1 MYLTEKSYQFIL
13 MTLHQQWQYRDATFE
28 TLHSSHL
35 ACDASPNDDPHTM
48 PPGDSWTWLWC
59 LDSSTPQWE
68 LKLLDLQIPGHSS
81 RSHSRVGTTKCLGPW
96 VSAADWN
103 LWRGGND
110 PYQTPHRNAYTSC
123 EGLGM
128 AAQFHKAGITNGAI
142 WSTENATWIPPQ
154 PTSTNKMTNDKLYIN
169 KI

>member
-110 PYQTPHRNAYTSC
+110 PYQTPLRNAYTSC
-123 EGLGM
+123 LCNLKVLAWQLNFTKQGSRM
-128 AAQFHKAGITNGAI
+128 VQFEALKMLHGYHHNQH
-142 WSTENATWIPPQ
+142 Q
-154 PTSTNKMTNDKLYIN
+154 PTKWQTIN
-169 KI
+169 CI